1 MKFSFTIIAL
11 FCFGSLFSQDEDPRI
26 FKDTKIIN
34 SVSIETLEKRKLDFR
49 VGHRFGDLAGDA
61 GGWQTFYGLE
71 NASDVM
77 IGFDYGLTDK
87 WMIGINRTKGS
98 DELKQ
103 NVNLS
108 TKLRLA
114 DGRSGSSFPFTFTV
128 YGMASISTMPKSTS
142 SEPSLSAFSNPAHR
156 IVYHMQ
162 FMAGKK
168 IANRLSLQANAGFTY
183 RNVVREG
190 DKNDLVSLGFALKY
204 QFSKTFA
211 LIGEGIYPFNGA
223 RDLQTESN
231 PVYFPSTGLALE
243 WETGGGHTFQVNF
256 TNARGLVATDY
267 IPNNTAN
274 WSEGEFRMGFIIS
287 RLFTL

>member
-1 MKFSFTIIAL
+1 MKYTFTIIAL
-11 FCFGSLFSQDEDPRI
+11 FCVSLVFGQEVDPRV

-49 VGHRFGDLAGDA
+49 VGHKFGDLAGDS

-103 NVNLS
+103 NINLS

-114 DGRSGSSFPFTFTV
+114 DSRSGGNFPFTITV
-128 YGMASISTMPKSTS
+128 FGMASISSMPKSKS
-142 SEPSLSAFSNPAHR
+142 SEPSLSAFTNSVHR

-162 FMAGKK
+162 IMAGHK

-204 QFSKTFA
+204 QFTKSFA
-211 LIGEGIYPFNGA
+211 LIGEGIFPFNGA
-223 RDLQTESN
+223 RDLQTETN
-231 PVYFPSTGLALE
+231 PIYFPSTGVALE
-243 WETGGGHTFQVNF
+243 WETGGGHTFQINL

-267 IPNNTAN
+267 VPNNTSD
-274 WSEGEFRMGFIIS
+274 WSDGEFRMGFIIS

>member
-1 MKFSFTIIAL
+1 MKFNWTII
-11 FCFGSLFSQDEDPRI
+11 FSFFAILLVGQSDDLRV

-49 VGHRFGDLAGDA
+49 VGHKFGDLAGNF
-61 GGWQTFYGLE
+61 GGWPTFYGLE

-87 WMIGINRTKGS
+87 WMIGISRTKGS

-114 DGRSGSSFPFTFTV
+114 DSRSGGSFPFTMTV
-128 YGMASISTMPKSTS
+128 YGLASVSTMPKSTS
-142 SEPSLSAFSNPAHR
+142 SEPSLSSFTSSAHR
-156 IVYHMQ
+156 IVYHLQ

-168 IANRLSLQANAGFTY
+168 IANRLSVQAGAGFTY

-190 DKNDLVSLGFALKY
+190 DKNDLVSIGGAVKY
-204 QFSKTFA
+204 QFTKSFA
-211 LIGEGIYPFNGA
+211 LIAEGIYPFNGS
-223 RDLQTESN
+223 RDLQNEDN
-231 PVYFPSTGLALE
+231 PLYFPSTGFALE

-256 TNARGLVATDY
+256 TNAKGLVATDY
-267 IPNNTAN
+267 IPNNTSD